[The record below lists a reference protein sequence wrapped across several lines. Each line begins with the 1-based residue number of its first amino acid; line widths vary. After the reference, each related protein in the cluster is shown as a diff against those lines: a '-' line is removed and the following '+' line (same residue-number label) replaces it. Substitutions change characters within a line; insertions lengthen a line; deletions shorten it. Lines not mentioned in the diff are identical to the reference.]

1 MSKYYIK
8 TVDNY
13 ELKMFKYINNLNLD
27 FVPKIIKVD
36 IDEIKIVM
44 EYIEGMNIAD
54 KYGEDINEVP
64 EYILIQIMEIL
75 KKLYNYGIIYPD
87 ITGYNFIEDKNL
99 KIWIVDFEHC
109 FFKNKKLGDGDEKQ
123 LDQSSLITKS
133 KDFVEKQLDQSSLIT
148 KSKDFVEK
156 QHIKKMKD
164 FINGKFNWNEHFL

>member
-1 MSKYYIK
+1 MINYYIK

-13 ELKMFKYINNLNLD
+13 ELKMFEYINNLKLD
-27 FVPKIIKVD
+27 FVPKIKEIIKVD
-36 IDEIKIVM
+36 INEIKIVM

-109 FFKNKKLGDGDEKQ
+109 FFKNKKLGEVEKQ
-123 LDQSSLITKS
+123 LNQSSLIT
-133 KDFVEKQLDQSSLIT
+133 
-148 KSKDFVEK
+148 K

-164 FINGKFNWNEHFL
+164 FINGNFNWNDYFL